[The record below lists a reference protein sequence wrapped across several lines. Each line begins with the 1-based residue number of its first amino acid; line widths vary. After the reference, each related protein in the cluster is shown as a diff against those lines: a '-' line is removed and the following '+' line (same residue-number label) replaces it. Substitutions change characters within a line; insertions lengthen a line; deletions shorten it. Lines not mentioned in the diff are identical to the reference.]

1 MNNTHICEFYQR
13 MPMYLAQLVQVKGEI
28 SLESVQVY
36 PGSGATGFPTSM
48 GGDMNYYQSPP
59 IQPSFGGDMN
69 YCPPPP
75 QPSFGGDLDYC
86 PPPPQP
92 SFGGDFNFSYGNP
105 SAPPYVAPSSF
116 TVCRLY

>member
-36 PGSGATGFPTSM
+36 PGSGTVGFPTSM
-48 GGDMNYYQSPP
+48 GGDMGYY
-59 IQPSFGGDMN
+59 PS
-69 YCPPPP
+69 PPP

-92 SFGGDFNFSYGNP
+92 SFGGDFNVSYGYP